1 MVARTGGGRFHLESM
16 ASCTS
21 IRLVGGLTVP
31 ECLALSALLNVSKSY
46 LEFGAG
52 VSTRLAA
59 ASPTLT
65 RIVSVESD
73 QAYIN
78 YTRGSLPKSSRV
90 EFRLAPVGRTG
101 VFGYPLNRSV
111 TATQYA
117 SVLKP
122 GETFDLVLVD
132 GRFRIAAAAR
142 SHRHLSRAGRSRLL
156 VHDFARRPV
165 YARAMLNSSLY
176 RLVEEVESLAVFAP
190 VFYRGDAWWA
200 QKMEDTHARDM
211 T

>member
-1 MVARTGGGRFHLESM
+1 MPSC
-16 ASCTS
+16 AST
-21 IRLVGGLTVP
+21 RLTGGLTLP
-31 ECLALSALLNVSKSY
+31 ECLALSALLNASESY

-59 ASPTLT
+59 ASPSLAK
-65 RIVSVESD
+65 IVSIESD

-78 YTRGSLPKSSRV
+78 LTRASLADHDKV

-101 VFGYPLNRSV
+101 LFGYPLNRSV
-111 TATQYA
+111 SVAQYA

-142 SHRHLSRAGRSRLL
+142 SHRHLSKTGRSRLL
-156 VHDFARRPV
+156 IHDFARRPA

-190 VFYRGDAWWA
+190 VFYRGDVWWA
-200 QKMEDTHARDM
+200 QRMEEAHARDM

>member
-1 MVARTGGGRFHLESM
+1 MP
-16 ASCTS
+16 SCTYV
-21 IRLVGGLTVP
+21 RLTGGLTVP
-31 ECLALSALLNVSKSY
+31 ECLALSALLNASKSY

-59 ASPTLT
+59 ASPSLAK
-65 RIVSVESD
+65 IVSIESD

-78 YTRGSLPKSSRV
+78 QTRASLADHNRV

-101 VFGYPLNRSV
+101 LFGYPLNRSV
-111 TATQYA
+111 SVAQYT

-142 SHRHLSRAGRSRLL
+142 SHRHLSKTGASRLL
-156 VHDFARRPV
+156 VHDFARRPA
-165 YARAMLNSSLY
+165 YAREMLNSSLY
-176 RLVEEVESLAVFAP
+176 RLIEEVESLAVFAP
-190 VFYRGDAWWA
+190 VFYRGDIWWA
-200 QKMEDTHARDM
+200 QRMEDAHARDM